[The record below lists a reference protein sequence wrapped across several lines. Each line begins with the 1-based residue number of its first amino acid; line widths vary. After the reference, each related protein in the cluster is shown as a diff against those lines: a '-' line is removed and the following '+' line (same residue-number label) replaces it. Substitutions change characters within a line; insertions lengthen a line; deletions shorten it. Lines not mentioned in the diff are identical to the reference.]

1 MDTAPRIGNGQTN
14 APPADKLQLLPVRF
28 RRDPADR
35 AGIDPQHGMMPA
47 KRPEAY
53 YLDALPAVFQPD
65 VALPGPLGVAEK
77 FAGAEVILLNPGTSS
92 AEVLGILTRF
102 PEIKCLHV
110 IESSEANLAAI
121 RSQLGAEAG
130 DRPLPELAGY
140 CTDLRHLPEALAG
153 RADLVVAINIF
164 DPKADRLFRQD
175 AVDQISRVL
184 KLGGLFYS
192 GGVTIRWTDEVTP
205 LSLVTIPVAAELLER
220 VGYSDAL
227 PPPVFF
233 LKRPTDAP
241 IPTRAEAE
249 EGTLREWWNKVVSL
263 IGSGAEA
270 DEAVAVEAPFV
281 PRVEAGRGEPNAAP
295 WNFLITKPAIRRPA
309 MEWTPK
315 ADDPFGNLTLST
327 LLQHNPETGMRVF
340 RVREHPEVVLKLMKP
355 FEGDIP
361 DDPLDWEKLSKS
373 KTLKRENQA
382 LKLLKGLR
390 FIPQRIAH
398 GYDPLTGWYAIV
410 VEYEASSSLDD
421 FMDRQYHRHR
431 RHHETAAEV
440 EGALQAVLM
449 VLNSLEIVHGKGL
462 VHQDL
467 KPGHVLLRPDSRE
480 AVLIDWGLARRI
492 DEPLSEEKRSISWL
506 HAPPERADIDVLA
519 HAAIH
524 QDLYAV
530 GVMLLQLGSDVDLK
544 PQPRFLF
551 DYFLKHGCMPTAAEL
566 ETGLRLLWKWAAP
579 VIARAISSRKDRP
592 GYANH
597 RFTSAAEMAREL
609 VQRHGKTPAAL
620 PAHNL
625 SDREPTPPHRPGMD
639 IGQ

>member
-1 MDTAPRIGNGQTN
+1 
-14 APPADKLQLLPVRF
+14 
-28 RRDPADR
+28 
-35 AGIDPQHGMMPA
+35 MMPA
-47 KRPEAY
+47 KRPEPY
-53 YLDALPAVFQPD
+53 YLDALPAIFQPG
-65 VALPGPLGVAEK
+65 VALPGPLGVAER
-77 FAGAEVILLNPGTSS
+77 FTGAEVVLLNPGPSS

-102 PEIKCLHV
+102 PEIKFLHV
-110 IESSEANLAAI
+110 IESSEAHLAAI
-121 RSQLGAEAG
+121 RSELEAEGG
-130 DRPLPELAGY
+130 DRSLPELAGY
-140 CTDLRHLPEALAG
+140 STDLRHLPQALAG
-153 RADLVVAINIF
+153 RADLVVAVNVF

-175 AVDQISRVL
+175 ALEQISRVL

-192 GGVTIRWTDEVTP
+192 AGVTIRWTDEVTP
-205 LSLVTIPVAAELLER
+205 LSLVTIPISAELLKQ

-241 IPTRAEAE
+241 LPPPAEAE

-263 IGSGAEA
+263 IGPGTEA
-270 DEAVAVEAPFV
+270 DAAVAVETPFV
-281 PRVEAGRGEPNAAP
+281 PRVEAGRGEPNPAP

-315 ADDPFGNLTLST
+315 AGDPFGHLTLGT
-327 LLQHNPETGMRVF
+327 LLQHNPETGMHVF
-340 RVREHPEVVLKLMKP
+340 RVQEHAEVVLKLMKP

-390 FIPQRIAH
+390 FIPQRMAH

-410 VEYEASSSLDD
+410 VEHEASPSLED
-421 FMDRQYHRHR
+421 FMDRQYHRLR

-440 EGALQAVLM
+440 ERALQAVLM
-449 VLNSLEIVHGKGL
+449 VLNALEIVHGKGL

-467 KPGHVLLRPDSRE
+467 KPGHVLLRADSRE

-492 DEPLSEEKRSISWL
+492 DELLSEEKRSISWL
-506 HAPPERADIDVLA
+506 HAPPERADINVLA

-544 PQPRFLF
+544 LQPRFLF
-551 DYFLKHGCMPTAAEL
+551 DYFLQHGRMPAAAEL
-566 ETGLRLLWKWAAP
+566 EPGLRTLWKWAAP
-579 VIARAISSRKDRP
+579 AIARAISSRKTIP
-592 GYANH
+592 GYADH
-597 RFTSAAEMAREL
+597 RFTSAPEMAREL
-609 VQRHGKTPAAL
+609 VQSYGKTPAAFE
-620 PAHNL
+620 
-625 SDREPTPPHRPGMD
+625 SGVSSEPK
-639 IGQ
+639 